1 MSKLLVYW
9 KRLDPFEVL
18 AYQISQYMKSH
29 RNGKPIQME
38 VEIDRDFKSRSLH
51 FSYTHGSFY
60 ANRSD
65 KLGESVKVRIDGEAV
80 KLTYEPKENEI
91 KYELVES

>member
-1 MSKLLVYW
+1 MSKLLVYL
-9 KRLDPFEVL
+9 KRLDPFKVL

-38 VEIDRDFKSRSLH
+38 AEIDGDFKSRSLH
-51 FSYTHGSFY
+51 FSHKHGSFY
-60 ANRSD
+60 ANRSE
-65 KLGESVKVRIDGEAV
+65 KLGKSVKVRIDEEVV